1 MAMASDPSG
10 CTTTVGRRF
19 TPSVERM
26 ATWGWLMIGA
36 VRNVPK
42 GPALVI
48 ENVPPEMSSALS
60 FLVRAR
66 SASSRIRRAM
76 PRSVSSSACFT
87 TGTISPLWSRSTANP
102 MLN

>member
-1 MAMASDPSG
+1 
-10 CTTTVGRRF
+10 
-19 TPSVERM
+19 
-26 ATWGWLMIGA
+26 MIGA

-76 PRSVSSSACFT
+76 PRNVSSSACFT
-87 TGTISPLWSRSTANP
+87 TGTIRPVVVEVDGEPQVEL
-102 MLN
+102 MVHDE